1 MAYPCL
7 RVLYTMSAHECK
19 YLYAT
24 WVQLF
29 AQNEETGKWI
39 NFTVICDLCHRS
51 NSKINVS
58 FRIMQ
63 QIL

>member
-24 WVQLF
+24 WVQLL

-39 NFTVICDLCHRS
+39 KLYC
-51 NSKINVS
+51 
-58 FRIMQ
+58 
-63 QIL
+63 